1 MKKIRVAD
9 YVASFIKK
17 IGVDVVFMVPGGGA
31 MFLNDAI
38 QSKKDLNFIANHNEQ
53 ASSISAEAYS
63 RVTENIGVAV
73 VTTGPGSTNAITGVA
88 GAWIESV
95 PLIIISGQ
103 VKTSDLKAKS
113 GVRQMGPQEVDIVSI
128 VKPITKYAV
137 TVKNPK
143 KIKYELEKSFHL
155 ATEGRKG
162 PVWIDIPLD
171 IQAAPIFEEKLSGFK
186 AKLLLKNKNS
196 MFNKYQDI
204 IELINKSERPIILA
218 GHGIRLA
225 KAAKDFTRM
234 CKVLKIPVVTTW
246 NAMDLLP
253 YSSKLNIGKPGT
265 VALRAPNFAIQNSDL
280 LISVGARLDNVV
292 TAYNHKNFAKNAK
305 KIIVDIDLNELN
317 KFKSKIDFK
326 VNLDA
331 KIFISNLNDS
341 AEKVKIK
348 SFTDWIAKCNDWK
361 KRYTINDGKAFT
373 DSTKISH
380 LQLVDILSDQLPEK
394 SLIVTGSS
402 GLAIESFYMAFRN
415 KPGQRVFLTSGL
427 GAMGYGLPALIGAL
441 NANKFKEVICIESDG
456 SFLMNLQE
464 ILTLKISKKPFKLFI
479 LNNNGY
485 ASIRN
490 TQKNYFDGRYIASGP
505 ESNLFLPDITKIFSS
520 IGISAIK
527 VKSINNL
534 PGAIDKVLKSKK
546 SIVCD
551 ISLKQ
556 NETLWPKSAAIPQKN
571 GSMLSMPLEDM
582 SPLLSRKKLK
592 SEMIYPLSPAS
603 KKIKN

>member
-1 MKKIRVAD
+1 MQKIRVAD

-17 IGVDVVFMVPGGGA
+17 IGVDCVFMVPGGGA

-38 QSKKDLNFIANHNEQ
+38 QCKKGLDFVANHNEQ

-63 RVTENIGVAV
+63 RVTENIGVAI
-73 VTTGPGSTNAITGVA
+73 VTAGPGSTNAITGVA

-95 PLIIISGQ
+95 PLMIISGQ
-103 VKTSDLKAKS
+103 VKTSDLKGKS

-143 KIKYELEKSFHL
+143 KIRSELEKAYHL
-155 ATEGRKG
+155 ATSGRKG

-171 IQAAPIFEEKLSGFK
+171 IQAAPISPSKLLGFK
-186 AKLLLKNKNS
+186 ILTNKKNS
-196 MFNKYQDI
+196 ARLFNKYDEI
-204 IELINKSERPIILA
+204 IKLINSSERPIILA
-218 GHGIRLA
+218 GHGIRLS
-225 KAAKDFTRM
+225 KASKDFTSMCRM
-234 CKVLKIPVVTTW
+234 LKIPIVTTW

-253 YSSKLNIGKPGT
+253 NSSRLNIGKPGT

-280 LISVGARLDNVV
+280 LISIGARLDNVV
-292 TAYNHKNFAKNAK
+292 TAYNPQNFAKNAK

-317 KFKSKIDFK
+317 KFKMKVYFKI
-326 VNLDA
+326 NLDA
-331 KIFISNLNDS
+331 KVFLENLNS
-341 AEKVKIK
+341 KTAKYKIK
-348 SFTDWIAKCNDWK
+348 KFSDWINKCNDWK
-361 KRYTINDGKAFT
+361 KRYSINDGGKF
-373 DSTKISH
+373 SRNKKISH
-380 LQLVDILSDQLPEK
+380 LQLVDTLSDCLPK
-394 SLIVTGSS
+394 NSLIVTGSS

-427 GAMGYGLPALIGAL
+427 GAMGYGIPALIGAL
-441 NANKFKEVICIESDG
+441 NSNKYKEVICIESDG

-490 TQKNYFDGRYIASGP
+490 TQKNYFKGRYIATGP
-505 ESNLFLPDITKIFSS
+505 ESDLFLPDICKLFDS
-520 IGISAIK
+520 IGINTIK
-527 VKSINNL
+527 VKN
-534 PGAIDKVLKSKK
+534 IDGLIDGVNKVLRSKK

-551 ISLKQ
+551 ILLRED
-556 NETLWPKSAAIPQKN
+556 ETLWPKSAAIPQKN

-582 SPLLSRKKLK
+582 SPLLSREQLK
-592 SEMIYPLSPAS
+592 AEMIYPLSEAS
-603 KKIKN
+603 KKIKD

>member
-73 VTTGPGSTNAITGVA
+73 VTTGPGATNAITGVA

-95 PLIIISGQ
+95 PLLIISGQ
-103 VKTSDLKAKS
+103 VKTSDLKGNS

-128 VKPITKYAV
+128 VKPITKFAV
-137 TVKNPK
+137 TVKNPQ
-143 KIKYELEKSFHL
+143 KIKYELEKAYHL

-171 IQAAPIFEEKLSGFK
+171 IQAAPILEEKLSGF
-186 AKLLLKNKNS
+186 NVNS
-196 MFNKYQDI
+196 L
-204 IELINKSERPIILA
+204 LINKKSSFRKYKDIIKLINSSERPIILA

-225 KAAKDFTRM
+225 KAAKDFTNM
-234 CKVLKIPVVTTW
+234 CKIFKIPVVTTW

-253 YSSKLNIGKPGT
+253 HSSKLNIGKPGT

-280 LISVGARLDNVV
+280 LISIGARLDNVV
-292 TAYNHKNFAKNAK
+292 TAYNHQNFAKNAK
-305 KIIVDIDLNELN
+305 KIIVDIDINELN
-317 KFKSKIDFK
+317 KFKSKINFK
-326 VNLDA
+326 INLDA
-331 KIFISNLNDS
+331 KIFIQNLNDC
-341 AEKVKIK
+341 AAKLKIK
-348 SFTDWIAKCNDWK
+348 TFPSWLHMCSDWK
-361 KRYTINDGKAFT
+361 KRFTINDGKKFT
-373 DSTKISH
+373 DRKKISH
-380 LQLVDILSDQLPEK
+380 LHLVDILSEHLPK
-394 SLIVTGSS
+394 NSLIVTGSS

-427 GAMGYGLPALIGAL
+427 GAMGYGIPALIGAL
-441 NANKFKEVICIESDG
+441 NSNKYKEVICIESDG

-490 TQKNYFDGRYIASGP
+490 TQKNYFNGRYIATGP
-505 ESNLFLPDITKIFSS
+505 ESNLFLPDISKIFDS
-520 IGISAIK
+520 IGITTIK
-527 VKSINNL
+527 VKDLKNL
-534 PGAIDKVLKSKK
+534 TGSIDKVLNSKK

-551 ISLKQ
+551 IMLKE
-556 NETLWPKSAAIPQKN
+556 NETLWPKAAAIPQKN

-582 SPLLSRKKLK
+582 SPLLTRKQLK
-592 SEMIYPLSPAS
+592 KEMIYPLSLAS
-603 KKIKN
+603 KKINN

>member
-1 MKKIRVAD
+1 MQKLRVAD

-17 IGVDVVFMVPGGGA
+17 IGVDCVFMVPGGGA

-38 QSKKDLNFIANHNEQ
+38 QCKKGLDFVANHNEQ
-53 ASSISAEAYS
+53 ASSIAAEAYS
-63 RVTENIGVAV
+63 RVTENIGVAI

-95 PLIIISGQ
+95 PLMIISGQ
-103 VKTSDLKAKS
+103 VKTSDLKGKS

-128 VKPITKYAV
+128 VSPITKYAK
-137 TVKNPK
+137 TIKDPK
-143 KIKYELEKSFHL
+143 KIRSELEKAYYL
-155 ATEGRKG
+155 ATSGRKG

-171 IQAAPIFEEKLSGFK
+171 IQATPIDPTKLIGFK
-186 AKLLLKNKNS
+186 KLTSNKSSLKF
-196 MFNKYQDI
+196 FNKYDEI
-204 IELINKSERPIILA
+204 INLINTSERPIILA

-225 KAAKDFTRM
+225 KASKDFTKM
-234 CKVLKIPVVTTW
+234 CRLLNIPVVTTW

-253 YSSKLNIGKPGT
+253 NSNKLNIGKPGS

-280 LISVGARLDNVV
+280 LISVGARLDNIV
-292 TAYNHKNFAKNAK
+292 TAYNPHNFAKNSK
-305 KIIVDIDLNELN
+305 RIIVDIDLNELN
-317 KFKSKIDFK
+317 KFKMKVYFKI
-326 VNLDA
+326 NLDA
-331 KIFISNLNDS
+331 KVFLENLNAMAAKS
-341 AEKVKIK
+341 KIK
-348 SFTDWIAKCNDWK
+348 KFTQWIKKCNNWK
-361 KRYTINDGKAFT
+361 NKYAINDGKSFKQ
-373 DSTKISH
+373 DKKISH
-380 LQLVDILSDQLPEK
+380 LRLVDTLSDCLPK
-394 SLIVTGSS
+394 NSLIVTGSS

-415 KPGQRVFLTSGL
+415 KPGQRIFLTSGL
-427 GAMGYGLPALIGAL
+427 GAMGYGIPALIGAL
-441 NANKFKEVICIESDG
+441 NSNKYKEVICIESDG

-490 TQKNYFDGRYIASGP
+490 TQKNYFKKRYIATGP
-505 ESNLFLPDITKIFSS
+505 ESNLFLPDICKLFDS

-527 VKSINNL
+527 IKKLDDLSNGIN
-534 PGAIDKVLKSKK
+534 KVLRTKK

-551 ISLKQ
+551 ISLKADDA
-556 NETLWPKSAAIPQKN
+556 LWPKSAAIPQKN

-582 SPLLSRKKLK
+582 SPLLPRAQLK
-592 SEMIYPLSPAS
+592 AEMIYPLSPAS

>member
-1 MKKIRVAD
+1 MQKIRVAD

-17 IGVDVVFMVPGGGA
+17 IGVDCVFMVPGGGA

-38 QSKKDLNFIANHNEQ
+38 QSKKNLDYVANHNEQ
-53 ASSISAEAYS
+53 ASSIAAEAYS

-95 PLIIISGQ
+95 PLMIISGQ
-103 VKTSDLKAKS
+103 VKRSDLKGKS
-113 GVRQMGPQEVDIVSI
+113 GVRQIGPQEVDIVSI
-128 VKPITKYAV
+128 VKSITKYA
-137 TVKNPK
+137 TTIKNPK
-143 KIKYELEKSFHL
+143 NIRLELEKAYHQ
-155 ATEGRKG
+155 ATTGRKG

-171 IQAAPIFEEKLSGFK
+171 IQAAPIEPSKLIGLKKLSSK
-186 AKLLLKNKNS
+186 KNS
-196 MFNKYQDI
+196 VKLFNKYDEI
-204 IELINKSERPIILA
+204 INLVNSSKRPIILA
-218 GHGIRLA
+218 GHGIRLS
-225 KAAKDFTRM
+225 KASKDFTKM
-234 CKVLKIPVVTTW
+234 CKILKIPVVTTW

-253 YSSKLNIGKPGT
+253 NSSKLNIGKPGT

-280 LISVGARLDNVV
+280 LISIGARLDNVV
-292 TAYNHKNFAKNAK
+292 TAYNPQNFAKNAK

-317 KFKSKIDFK
+317 KFKIKIDLK
-326 VNLDA
+326 INLDA
-331 KIFISNLNDS
+331 KFFIEKLNDK
-341 AEKVKIK
+341 AAKNKIK
-348 SFTDWIAKCNDWK
+348 SFSDWLKKCNDWK
-361 KRYTINDGKAFT
+361 KRYTINDGENFSKG
-373 DSTKISH
+373 KGISH
-380 LQLVDILSDQLPEK
+380 LQLVDVLSDCLPK
-394 SLIVTGSS
+394 NSLIVTGSS

-415 KPGQRVFLTSGL
+415 KPGQRIFLTSGL
-427 GAMGYGLPALIGAL
+427 GAMGYGVPALIGAL
-441 NANKFKEVICIESDG
+441 NSNKYKEVICIESDG

-490 TQKNYFDGRYIASGP
+490 TQKNYFDGRYIATGP
-505 ESNLFLPDITKIFSS
+505 ESNLFLPDICKLFDS

-527 VKSINNL
+527 VKNL
-534 PGAIDKVLKSKK
+534 DGLIDGVTKVLRSKK

-551 ISLKQ
+551 ISLRADD
-556 NETLWPKSAAIPQKN
+556 TLWPKSAAILQKN

-582 SPLLSRKKLK
+582 SPLLSRAQLK
-592 SEMIYPLSPAS
+592 AEMIYPLSPAS

>member
-1 MKKIRVAD
+1 MQKIRVAD

-17 IGVDVVFMVPGGGA
+17 IGVDCVFMVPGGGA

-38 QSKKDLNFIANHNEQ
+38 QSKKNLDYVANHNEQ
-53 ASSISAEAYS
+53 ASSIAAEAYS

-95 PLIIISGQ
+95 PLMIISGQ
-103 VKTSDLKAKS
+103 VKRSDLKGKS
-113 GVRQMGPQEVDIVSI
+113 GVRQIGPQEVDIVSI
-128 VKPITKYAV
+128 VKSITKYA
-137 TVKNPK
+137 TTIKNPK
-143 KIKYELEKSFHL
+143 NIRLELEKAYHQ
-155 ATEGRKG
+155 ATTGRKG

-171 IQAAPIFEEKLSGFK
+171 IQAAPIEPSKLIGLKKLSSK
-186 AKLLLKNKNS
+186 KNS
-196 MFNKYQDI
+196 VKLFNKYDEI
-204 IELINKSERPIILA
+204 INLVNSSKRPIILA
-218 GHGIRLA
+218 GHGIRLS
-225 KAAKDFTRM
+225 KASKDFTKM
-234 CKVLKIPVVTTW
+234 CKILKIPVVTTW

-253 YSSKLNIGKPGT
+253 NSSKLNIGKPGT

-280 LISVGARLDNVV
+280 LISIGARLDNVV
-292 TAYNHKNFAKNAK
+292 TAYNPQNFAKNAK

-317 KFKSKIDFK
+317 KFKIKIDLK
-326 VNLDA
+326 INLDA
-331 KIFISNLNDS
+331 KFFIAKLNDK
-341 AEKVKIK
+341 AAKNKIK
-348 SFTDWIAKCNDWK
+348 SFSDWLRKCNDWK
-361 KRYTINDGKAFT
+361 KRYTINDGENFSKG
-373 DSTKISH
+373 KGISH
-380 LQLVDILSDQLPEK
+380 LQLVDVLSDCLPK
-394 SLIVTGSS
+394 NSLIVTGSS

-415 KPGQRVFLTSGL
+415 KPGQRIFLTSGL
-427 GAMGYGLPALIGAL
+427 GAMGYGVPALIGAL
-441 NANKFKEVICIESDG
+441 NSNKYKEVICIESDG

-490 TQKNYFDGRYIASGP
+490 TQKNYFNERYIATGP
-505 ESNLFLPDITKIFSS
+505 ESNLFLPDICKLFDS

-527 VKSINNL
+527 VKNL
-534 PGAIDKVLKSKK
+534 DGLIDGVTKVLRSKK

-551 ISLKQ
+551 ISLRA
-556 NETLWPKSAAIPQKN
+556 NDTLWPKSAAILQKN

-582 SPLLSRKKLK
+582 SPLLSRAQLK
-592 SEMIYPLSPAS
+592 AEMIYPLSPAS

>member
-1 MKKIRVAD
+1 
-9 YVASFIKK
+9 
-17 IGVDVVFMVPGGGA
+17 MVPGGGA

-95 PLIIISGQ
+95 PLLIISGQ
-103 VKTSDLKAKS
+103 VKTSDLKANS

-128 VKPITKYAV
+128 VKSITKYAV
-137 TVKNPK
+137 TVKNPQ
-143 KIKYELEKSFHL
+143 KIKYELEKAYHL

-171 IQAAPIFEEKLSGFK
+171 IQAAPILKEELSGFK
-186 AKLLLKNKNS
+186 AKTLLKNKNIS
-196 MFNKYQDI
+196 FNNYKDI
-204 IELINKSERPIILA
+204 IKLINKSERPIILA

-225 KAAKDFTRM
+225 KAAKDFTKM
-234 CKVLKIPVVTTW
+234 CKIFKIPVVTTW

-253 YSSKLNIGKPGT
+253 YSNKLNIGKPGT

-280 LISVGARLDNVV
+280 LISIGARLDNVV
-292 TAYNHKNFAKNAK
+292 TAYNNQNFAKNAK
-305 KIIVDIDLNELN
+305 KIIVDIDINELN

-326 VNLDA
+326 INLDA
-331 KIFISNLNDS
+331 KIFIQNLCQS
-341 AEKVKIK
+341 AAKVKIK
-348 SFTDWIAKCNDWK
+348 TFPSWLHMCSDWK
-361 KRYTINDGKAFT
+361 KRFTINDGKKFT
-373 DSTKISH
+373 DRKKISH
-380 LQLVDILSDQLPEK
+380 LHLVDILSDYLPQNA
-394 SLIVTGSS
+394 LIVTGSS

-427 GAMGYGLPALIGAL
+427 GAMGYGIPALIGAL
-441 NANKFKEVICIESDG
+441 NSNKYKEVICIESDG

-490 TQKNYFDGRYIASGP
+490 TQKNYFNGRYIATGP
-505 ESNLFLPDITKIFSS
+505 ESNLFLPDISKIFDS
-520 IGISAIK
+520 IGVTTIK
-527 VKSINNL
+527 VKDLKSL
-534 PGAIDKVLKSKK
+534 TGSIDKVLNSKK

-551 ISLKQ
+551 ILLKE
-556 NETLWPKSAAIPQKN
+556 NETLWPKAAAIPQKN

-582 SPLLSRKKLK
+582 SPLLTREQLKK
-592 SEMIYPLSPAS
+592 EMIYPLSLAS

>member
-1 MKKIRVAD
+1 MQKIRVAD

-17 IGVDVVFMVPGGGA
+17 IGVDCVFMVPGGGA

-38 QSKKDLNFIANHNEQ
+38 QSKKNLDYVANHNEQ
-53 ASSISAEAYS
+53 ASSIAAEAYS

-95 PLIIISGQ
+95 PLMIISGQ
-103 VKTSDLKAKS
+103 VKRSDLKGKS
-113 GVRQMGPQEVDIVSI
+113 GVRQIGPQEVDIVSI
-128 VKPITKYAV
+128 VKSITKYA
-137 TVKNPK
+137 TTIKNPK
-143 KIKYELEKSFHL
+143 NIRSELEKAYHQ
-155 ATEGRKG
+155 ATTGRKG

-171 IQAAPIFEEKLSGFK
+171 IQAAPIEPTKLIGLKKLSSK
-186 AKLLLKNKNS
+186 KNS
-196 MFNKYQDI
+196 VKLFNKYDEI
-204 IELINKSERPIILA
+204 INLVNSSKRPIILA
-218 GHGIRLA
+218 GHGIRLS
-225 KAAKDFTRM
+225 KASKDFTKM
-234 CKVLKIPVVTTW
+234 CKILKIPVVTTW

-253 YSSKLNIGKPGT
+253 NSSKLNIGKPGT

-280 LISVGARLDNVV
+280 LISIGARLDNVV
-292 TAYNHKNFAKNAK
+292 TAYNPQNFAKNAK

-317 KFKSKIDFK
+317 KFKIKIDLK
-326 VNLDA
+326 INLDA
-331 KIFISNLNDS
+331 KFFIEKLNDK
-341 AEKVKIK
+341 AAKNKIK
-348 SFTDWIAKCNDWK
+348 SFSDWLKKCNDWK
-361 KRYTINDGKAFT
+361 KRYTINDGENFSKG
-373 DSTKISH
+373 KEISH
-380 LQLVDILSDQLPEK
+380 LQLVDVLSDCLPK
-394 SLIVTGSS
+394 NSLIVTGSS

-415 KPGQRVFLTSGL
+415 KPGQRIFLTSGL
-427 GAMGYGLPALIGAL
+427 GAMGYGVPALIGAL
-441 NANKFKEVICIESDG
+441 NSNKYKEVICIESDG

-490 TQKNYFDGRYIASGP
+490 TQKNYFDGRYIATGP
-505 ESNLFLPDITKIFSS
+505 ESNLFLPDICKLFDS

-527 VKSINNL
+527 VKNL
-534 PGAIDKVLKSKK
+534 DGLIDGVTKVLRSKK

-551 ISLKQ
+551 ISLRADD
-556 NETLWPKSAAIPQKN
+556 TLWPKSAAILQKN

-582 SPLLSRKKLK
+582 SPLLSRAQLK
-592 SEMIYPLSPAS
+592 AEMIYPLSPAS

>member
-1 MKKIRVAD
+1 MQKIRVAD

-17 IGVDVVFMVPGGGA
+17 IGVDCVFMVPGGGA

-38 QSKKDLNFIANHNEQ
+38 QSKKNLDYVANHNEQ
-53 ASSISAEAYS
+53 ASSIAAEAYS

-95 PLIIISGQ
+95 PLMIISGQ
-103 VKTSDLKAKS
+103 VKRSDLKGKS
-113 GVRQMGPQEVDIVSI
+113 GVRQIGPQEVDIVSI
-128 VKPITKYAV
+128 VKSITKYA
-137 TVKNPK
+137 TTIKNPK
-143 KIKYELEKSFHL
+143 NIRSELEKAYHQ
-155 ATEGRKG
+155 ATTGRKG

-171 IQAAPIFEEKLSGFK
+171 IQAAPIEPTKLIGLKKLSSK
-186 AKLLLKNKNS
+186 KNS
-196 MFNKYQDI
+196 VKLFNKYDEI
-204 IELINKSERPIILA
+204 INLVNSSKRPIILA
-218 GHGIRLA
+218 GHGIRLS
-225 KAAKDFTRM
+225 KASKDFTKM
-234 CKVLKIPVVTTW
+234 CKILKIPVVTTW

-253 YSSKLNIGKPGT
+253 NSSKLNIGKPGT

-280 LISVGARLDNVV
+280 LISIGARLDNVV
-292 TAYNHKNFAKNAK
+292 TAYNPQNFAKNAK

-317 KFKSKIDFK
+317 KFKIKIDLK
-326 VNLDA
+326 INLDA
-331 KIFISNLNDS
+331 KFFIEKLNDK
-341 AEKVKIK
+341 AAKNKIK
-348 SFTDWIAKCNDWK
+348 SFSDWLKKCNDWK
-361 KRYTINDGKAFT
+361 KRYTINDGENFSKG
-373 DSTKISH
+373 KGISH
-380 LQLVDILSDQLPEK
+380 LRLVDVLSDCLPK
-394 SLIVTGSS
+394 NSLIVTGSS

-415 KPGQRVFLTSGL
+415 KPGQRIFLTSGL
-427 GAMGYGLPALIGAL
+427 GAMGYGVPALIGAL
-441 NANKFKEVICIESDG
+441 NSNKYKEVICIESDG

-490 TQKNYFDGRYIASGP
+490 TQKNYFDGRYIATGP
-505 ESNLFLPDITKIFSS
+505 ESNLFLPDICKLFDS

-527 VKSINNL
+527 VKNL
-534 PGAIDKVLKSKK
+534 DGLIDGVTKVLRSKK

-551 ISLKQ
+551 ISLRADD
-556 NETLWPKSAAIPQKN
+556 TLWPKSAAILQKN

-582 SPLLSRKKLK
+582 SPLLSRAQLK
-592 SEMIYPLSPAS
+592 AEMIYPLSPAS